1 MAFIAERLRERGFRV
16 YTVPEAATLI
26 AGGGGMIKTHEYNES
41 DAIAFQVKLHHILM
55 LINIV

>member
-55 LINIV
+55 